1 VQDRVARR
9 ASRRRARRRRRL
21 ASVVVTAFCA
31 LWLVVL
37 TGFSADATRT
47 TPHIER
53 PPRTPEPRQARPST
67 RPPQFVVVSFD
78 GGGGDRLWTYW
89 RPIARRTGA
98 HFTFFVSGVYLLDEA
113 RRELYRPPRHPRGAS
128 DIGFAQPD
136 GERSAAEVVRATL
149 RQIAAAHREGHEIG
163 THFNGHFCAGF
174 PGSVGEWTAADWN
187 RELDEFERLLF
198 EAPARLPLRAADV
211 VGARTPCLE
220 GNMGALYPVLAAR
233 GFRYDSSQVARLG
246 DWPWRERG
254 LWSVPL
260 LELPLAG
267 HDFRVISM
275 DYNFMV
281 NQTGLAPP
289 AVELE
294 TYRTLRN
301 AFDVSYRGNR
311 APLTIG
317 SHFQTW
323 NHWAYNRA
331 IARLV
336 REVCELPEVRCAS
349 ARELVDWLDLNRR

>member
-9 ASRRRARRRRRL
+9 ARRRRERRRRRL

-47 TPHIER
+47 ALRNEK
-53 PPRTPEPRQARPST
+53 PPRTPEPHHVRPNA

-128 DIGFAQPD
+128 DIGFAQPE

-149 RQIAAAHREGHEIG
+149 RQIAAAQREGHEIG

-174 PGSVGEWTAADWN
+174 PGSVGEWTAADWS
-187 RELDEFERLLF
+187 RELDEFERLL
-198 EAPARLPLRAADV
+198 PLRHADV

-220 GNMGALYPVLAAR
+220 GNLGVLYPVLAAR

-246 DWPWRERG
+246 RWPWRERG

-281 NQTGLAPP
+281 NQTGLAPR
-289 AVELE
+289 AVERE

-317 SHFQTW
+317 THFQTW
-323 NHWAYNRA
+323 NGWAYNHA
-331 IARLV
+331 IARLLD
-336 REVCELPEVRCAS
+336 EVCALPEVRCAS

>member
-1 VQDRVARR
+1 M
-9 ASRRRARRRRRL
+9 
-21 ASVVVTAFCA
+21 TAFCA

-37 TGFSADATRT
+37 TGFSANATK
-47 TPHIER
+47 PAPSSVS
-53 PPRTPEPRQARPST
+53 PPRTPEPHRVRPST

-98 HFTFFVSGVYLLDEA
+98 HFTFFVSGVYLLDET
-113 RRELYRPPRHPRGAS
+113 RRGLYRPPRHDPGAS
-128 DIGFAQPD
+128 DIGFAQPEGD
-136 GERSAAEVVRATL
+136 RPAAEVVRATL

-163 THFNGHFCAGF
+163 THFNGHFCAGYA
-174 PGSVGEWTAADWN
+174 GSVGEWSAADWR
-187 RELDEFERLLF
+187 RELEQFDRLLF
-198 EAPARLPLRAADV
+198 RATGNNRLAEPVRLPFRPADV

-220 GNMGALYPVLAAR
+220 GDLGALYPVLAQR
-233 GFRYDSSQVARLG
+233 GFRYDSSRVARLG
-246 DWPWRERG
+246 EWPRLKLG
-254 LWSVPL
+254 VWSVPL
-260 LELPLAG
+260 LEIPLAG

-281 NQTGLAPP
+281 NQTGGVSGPPSVAP

-294 TYRTLRN
+294 TYRSLRN
-301 AFDVSYRGNR
+301 AFHTSYRGNR

-331 IARLV
+331 IARFLLETC
-336 REVCELPEVRCAS
+336 RLPEVRCAS
-349 ARELVDWLDLNRR
+349 GSELVDWLDFNRR